1 MIKMISV
8 KEAARQWN
16 ITERRVAELCRS
28 GRIEGTVRQGRNWQI
43 PADALKPADKRIRS
57 GYYRKNQ
64 RSSCLPLPIGVSDF
78 RLAQA
83 EYYYV
88 DKTML
93 IKDFIEKK
101 TIQVEKR

>member
-43 PADALKPADKRIRS
+43 PADALKPADKR
-57 GYYRKNQ
+57 
-64 RSSCLPLPIGVSDF
+64 F
-78 RLAQA
+78 H
-83 EYYYV
+83 
-88 DKTML
+88 
-93 IKDFIEKK
+93 
-101 TIQVEKR
+101 

>member
-28 GRIEGTVRQGRNWQI
+28 GRIEGTVRQGRSWQI

-57 GYYRKNQ
+57 GYYRKNKK
-64 RSSCLPLPIGVSDF
+64 SSCLCQSVCQISGWH
-78 RLAQA
+78 RRNI
-83 EYYYV
+83 
-88 DKTML
+88 TML
-93 IKDFIEKK
+93 I
-101 TIQVEKR
+101 RRC

>member
-16 ITERRVAELCRS
+16 ITERRVAELCRN
-28 GRIEGTVRQGRNWQI
+28 GRIKGAMRQGRNWQI

-57 GYYRKNQ
+57 GSYRKNQ

-88 DKTML
+88 DKR
-93 IKDFIEKK
+93 FH
-101 TIQVEKR
+101 